1 MAKNEKTLLE
11 HSVGELHVKYESTC
25 RQLFELKNEYRLN
38 RQLKK
43 PHLLKK
49 TKKDIAR
56 ILTVAQIMKNQE
68 LIGDKK

>member
-1 MAKNEKTLLE
+1 MAKKEKTLLE
-11 HSVGELHVKYESTC
+11 HSVSELNVKYENTC
-25 RQLFELKNEYRLN
+25 RQLFDLKNEYRLN

-56 ILTVAQIMKNQE
+56 ILTVAQTKKNQE
-68 LIGDKK
+68 IIGDKT